1 MTNPAITIPLHGK
14 ALIEASAG
22 TGKTWTLTGIL
33 LRLIVEAGYET
44 RDIVATTFTRAA
56 AAEMQRRVQAR
67 LEDYRLLMVDL
78 ITCYQEDEN
87 FFAKDEL
94 SERIN
99 AQIERWATD
108 SEDSKRQQRSAD
120 PINRHL
126 IHQALT
132 QSDDAIDGIIRAYRH
147 TTLALTDI
155 DKLFIGTLDSLCQR
169 WLRELA
175 LESGI
180 DQININQNSDAVT
193 NLSHD
198 HLRAY
203 QQQRARDN
211 LDLFIRYCA
220 AKPPT
225 LTDHTD
231 TANSALNFGN
241 APFVPVEVPNT
252 DPAALAQ
259 AQAAVNALSEEQ
271 VQTCLHQ
278 LIAAADAKKLNGQK
292 ALKKKHLLLP
302 DLVHKI
308 SHDQALNKEEQA
320 LGDAILDAVEPDSS
334 QFNKGASEDY
344 RAQLNADPVLTALR
358 PYLEAEKAVE
368 DAIERM
374 RAHSATSNA
383 EHVRRQLP
391 QTLRYVRETTYGEL
405 LATLNRTLASEK
417 DARLARY
424 LAHRY
429 PVILIDEAQ
438 DLNAEQTRLIEQV
451 YFRSDSH
458 ANTKHFLLLVGD
470 PKQAIYRFRGSDVDN
485 YRHLRSLIAK
495 HYNLDTNF
503 RSAHNLVSALNHSY
517 PAEQPDL
524 LGTDITYHPMQSNA
538 AADSPRPIHLRHGGN
553 IPDPLIWFDVDSAG
567 EEPEQILKLIQS
579 LTSTNSAFVCHDPD
593 LGGTRPIRCSDI
605 MVLARGNSIL
615 DDIERT
621 LNQQHIATDRQADK
635 NLFTQPIATELHTLM
650 LAILDPQHSGKTR
663 RLLAGRLYNLDK
675 NDLDNLESADSAWRI
690 GDYRGNLARA
700 AQDWQQY
707 GLLSALQRLLQI
719 PNHRGHSVWETLAAQ
734 PKPDCY
740 RDLLDLRALQQVIAE
755 HSRHR
760 RPPQFIDW
768 WLRQINEPPQTEWAQ
783 CLPLPGRDAVQLM
796 TIHKSKGLQAPIVIL
811 AGLGSGSFSG
821 NSSTLGVQA
830 YHDNGELKLAIAPKS
845 DTISA
850 QIKRES
856 NAENRRLIYVALT
869 RAADLLF
876 IAKRRSRFV
885 DAAAMLATPNAAH
898 SLHLDHNSLIQ
909 RLKDD
914 SPIQWTTTSEPE
926 PQTNNL
932 KPLEPPR
939 SKGWRKTSFSALAR
953 NTVRNADDLAIHSSL
968 DLELIHESNTN
979 PAKESAE
986 IAPCF
991 TFPRGPQA
999 GSFLHEVLEKIHA
1012 NNSRY
1017 WDIFLSQL
1025 WQKHHL
1031 AATYGEPD
1039 LGALKIWM
1047 EYIVHS
1053 PLTCGQPLAELPT
1066 ADQQRELG
1074 FSIALD
1080 SNNAFPVNDINQLFK
1095 DWGKPLTL
1103 DKHTSLYRYLRGEI
1117 DLVYRH
1123 NGRYYIVDYKSNHL
1137 GNHHQDYHHDAMS
1150 RAMDE
1155 HHYWLQAALYQVAL
1169 HRLLKARL
1177 TDYQPEQHLGSVE
1190 YYFIR
1195 AALPDDAATG
1205 HLHIDIPIRFLLDLD
1220 NILHPDL
1227 SKRNT

>member
-1 MTNPAITIPLHGK
+1 MNNPAITIPLQGK

-78 ITCYQEDEN
+78 ITCYQEDES
-87 FFAKDEL
+87 FFAKDGL
-94 SERIN
+94 NERIN
-99 AQIERWATD
+99 AQIEQWAAD
-108 SEDSKRQQRSAD
+108 SEDGKRQQRSAD

-126 IHQALT
+126 IHHTLT
-132 QSDDAIDGIIRAYRH
+132 QSDDAIDGIIRAYRR

-193 NLSHD
+193 NLAHD
-198 HLRAY
+198 YLRAY

-211 LDLFIRYCA
+211 LELFIRYCA

-231 TANSALNFGN
+231 AANSALNFGN
-241 APFVPVEVPNT
+241 APFVSVELPNP
-252 DPAALAQ
+252 DPTLLTQ
-259 AQAAVNALSEEQ
+259 AQAAINALGEEQ
-271 VQTCLHQ
+271 IQACLQH
-278 LIAAADAKKLNGQK
+278 LIAAADGKKLDGKK

-302 DLVHKI
+302 NLVHNI
-308 SHDQALNKEEQA
+308 RHGQALNKDEQA
-320 LGDAILDAVEPDSS
+320 LGAAIIEAAEPDSS
-334 QFNKGASEDY
+334 QFNKGANEDY
-344 RAQLNADPVLTALR
+344 RAQLNADPVLSALH
-358 PYLEAEKAVE
+358 PYLEADKAIGE
-368 DAIERM
+368 AIERI
-374 RAHSATSNA
+374 RAHSATTNA
-383 EHVRRQLP
+383 EHVREQLP
-391 QTLRYVRETTYGEL
+391 QTLRHSRETTYGEL

-417 DARLARY
+417 DARLAHY

-458 ANTKHFLLLVGD
+458 ADGKHFLLLVGD

-485 YRHLRSLIAK
+485 YRHLRSLITN

-503 RSAHNLVSALNHSY
+503 RSAHNLVSALNYSY
-517 PAEQPDL
+517 PTEQPNL

-538 AADSPRPIHLRHGGN
+538 TADSPRPIRLRHGGN

-567 EEPEQILKLIQS
+567 EEPKHILELIQN
-579 LTSTNSAFVCHDPD
+579 LTSKNSAFVCHDPD
-593 LGGTRPIRCSDI
+593 LGGARPIRCSDI

-615 DDIERT
+615 DDIEHI
-621 LNQQHIATDRQADK
+621 LNQQHIATERQADK
-635 NLFTQPIATELHTLM
+635 NLFAQPIAAELYTLM

-675 NDLDNLESADSAWRI
+675 NDLDNFESTDSAWRI
-690 GDYRGNLARA
+690 GNYRADLAHA

-740 RDLLDLRALQQVIAE
+740 RDLLDLRALQQVITE

-768 WLRQINEPPQTEWAQ
+768 WQRQLNDPPQAEWAQ
-783 CLPLPGRDAVQLM
+783 CLPLPGSDAVRLM

-821 NSSTLGVQA
+821 NSSKLGVQA
-830 YHDNGELKLAIAPKS
+830 YHDNGELKLAIAPQN
-845 DTISA
+845 DTISE
-850 QIKRES
+850 QIKQEN

-876 IAKRRSRFV
+876 VAKRTSRFV
-885 DAAAMLATPNAAH
+885 DAAAMLAKPDAAH
-898 SLHLDHNSLIQ
+898 SLHLSHDSLMQ
-909 RLKDD
+909 HLNDD
-914 SPIQWTTTSEPE
+914 SPIQWRAISEST
-926 PQTNNL
+926 PQKNG
-932 KPLEPPR
+932 LEPLAQPN
-939 SKGWRKTSFSALAR
+939 SSGWRKTSFSALAR
-953 NTVRNADDLAIHSSL
+953 TTLSSADDLAVHSSL
-968 DLELIHESNTN
+968 DLELIHESDTN
-979 PAKESAE
+979 PEKETTD

-991 TFPRGPQA
+991 TFPRGTQA
-999 GSFLHEVLEKIHA
+999 GSFLHEALEKIHA
-1012 NNSRY
+1012 NNSRH
-1017 WDIFLSQL
+1017 WDIFLTQL

-1031 AATYGEPD
+1031 TATHSEPD
-1039 LGALKIWM
+1039 LVALKSWM
-1047 EYIVHS
+1047 QNIVHS
-1053 PLTCGQPLAELPT
+1053 PLACGLPLVELPI

-1074 FSIALD
+1074 FSIALN
-1080 SNNAFPVNDINQLFK
+1080 SNKSFPVGDINQLFK
-1095 DWGKPLTL
+1095 TWGKPLIL
-1103 DKHTSLYRYLRGEI
+1103 GKHTSLYRYLRGEI

-1137 GNHHQDYHHDAMS
+1137 GNHHQDYHRDAMN
-1150 RAMDE
+1150 RTMDE

-1169 HRLLKARL
+1169 HRLLQARL
-1177 TDYQPEQHLGSVE
+1177 PGYQPEQHLGSVE

-1195 AALPDDAATG
+1195 AALPDDAETG
-1205 HLHIDIPIRFLLDLD
+1205 HLHIDIPTQLILDLD

-1227 SKRNT
+1227 SKKSI